1 MKIPKK
7 GEIMELSLYQ
17 IDAFAKRPFS
27 GNPAAVCPLKMWLP
41 DQLMQAIAA
50 ENNLSETAFFV
61 STGKGY
67 HIRWFTPTAE
77 VKLCG
82 HATLATAFVLAEIL
96 GMTEV
101 CFNFASLSGPLSVYR
116 DGDLYT
122 LDLPAQ
128 LPIPCPTPAIII
140 EAFSEQPRCCLAA
153 EDLLVIFNSEAQISG
168 ATPNLELLRQLD
180 KRGVAIAA
188 PGDQADFVTRFFAPD
203 IGIPEDP
210 VTGSIYT
217 QLVPYWASETGHC
230 NFNVRQISARGGEL
244 QCQLVGPR
252 VRISG
257 YACKYSEGKIT
268 IANSY

>member
-1 MKIPKK
+1 
-7 GEIMELSLYQ
+7 MELSLYQ
-17 IDAFAKRPFS
+17 IDAFARRPFS

-41 DQLMQAIAA
+41 DQLMQDIAA

-77 VKLCG
+77 VRLCG

-96 GMTEV
+96 DETAT

-116 DGDLYT
+116 DDNLYT
-122 LDLPAQ
+122 LDFPAQ
-128 LPIPCPTPAIII
+128 LPIPCPTPQIIV

-153 EDLLVIFNSEAQISG
+153 EDLLVIFTSEAQVAG
-168 ATPNLELLRQLD
+168 AAPDLELLKKLGQ
-180 KRGVAIAA
+180 RGVAIAA
-188 PGDQADFVTRFFAPD
+188 PGEQADFVTRFFAPG

-217 QLVPYWASETGHC
+217 QLVPYWASETGRC
-230 NFNVRQISARGGEL
+230 NFNVSQISARGGEL

-257 YACKYSEGKIT
+257 YACKYAEGKIT
-268 IANSY
+268 IPNSY